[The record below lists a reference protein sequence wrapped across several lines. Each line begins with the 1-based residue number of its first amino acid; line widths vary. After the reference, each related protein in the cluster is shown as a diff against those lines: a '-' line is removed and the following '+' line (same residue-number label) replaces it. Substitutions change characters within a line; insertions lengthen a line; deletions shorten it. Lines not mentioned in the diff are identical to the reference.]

1 MRKSLRGECYVP
13 SKPSD
18 FIKLELIKN
27 YQEAKKMNEESKP
40 IWQSR
45 TLWGVVVMVIAAV
58 VDNFGYKIDGGE
70 QVDLIDF
77 ITMAITAGAG
87 LFAAYGR
94 IIATKKI
101 Q

>member
-1 MRKSLRGECYVP
+1 
-13 SKPSD
+13 
-18 FIKLELIKN
+18 LEFIKN
-27 YQEAKKMNEESKP
+27 YQEVRKMNEETKP